1 MSREIISSI
10 LILFIF
16 VLAGVNKINGFQ
28 GTVKSLITQVPK
40 MIKKLPMSL
49 FQLAIVIVI
58 LIEILAPI
66 LIVYSYT
73 GDETETK
80 LRINNCSIYTLIIFL
95 ILATLLYH
103 FPNNKDNLMR
113 ALLNVSIIGGLIL
126 LLQ

>member
-1 MSREIISSI
+1 MSREIISAI

-16 VLAGVNKINGFQ
+16 VLSGINKTNSFQ
-28 GTVKSLITQVPK
+28 GTVKSLITKVPK
-40 MIKKLPMSL
+40 IFKKLPMSL
-49 FQLAIVIVI
+49 FQLAIIIVI

-80 LRINNCSIYTLIIFL
+80 LRINNCSIYTLILFL

-103 FPNNKDNLMR
+103 YPNNKDNLMR

>member
-1 MSREIISSI
+1 MSREIISAI

-16 VLAGVNKINGFQ
+16 VLAGINKINSFQ
-28 GTVKSLITQVPK
+28 GTVKSLITKVPK
-40 MIKKLPMSL
+40 IFKKLPMSL

-58 LIEILAPI
+58 LIEIIAPI

-73 GDETETK
+73 GDETDTK
-80 LRINNCSIYTLIIFL
+80 LRINNCSIYTLILFL
-95 ILATLLYH
+95 IFATLLYH
-103 FPNNKDNLMR
+103 LPNNKENLMR

>member
-1 MSREIISSI
+1 PK
-10 LILFIF
+10 IF
-16 VLAGVNKINGFQ
+16 
-28 GTVKSLITQVPK
+28 
-40 MIKKLPMSL
+40 KKLPMSL

-73 GDETETK
+73 GDETDTK
-80 LRINNCSIYTLIIFL
+80 QRINNCSIYTLILFL
-95 ILATLLYH
+95 IFATLLYH
-103 FPNNKDNLMR
+103 FPNNKQNLMR

>member
-1 MSREIISSI
+1 MSTEIISAI

-16 VLAGVNKINGFQ
+16 VLAGINKINSFQ
-28 GTVKSLITQVPK
+28 GTVKSLITKVPK
-40 MIKKLPMSL
+40 IFKKLPMSL

-58 LIEILAPI
+58 LIEILTPI

-73 GDETETK
+73 GDENETK
-80 LRINNCSIYTLIIFL
+80 LRINNCSIYTLILFI

-103 FPNNKDNLMR
+103 FPDNKDNLMR
-113 ALLNVSIIGGLIL
+113 SLLNVSIIGGLIL